1 MPTVAPPITAPTDP
15 LPVPLPL
22 EPFRSQETSGEAHEQ
37 GQVQPQPPVVDLL
50 PPKVEGQMN
59 QDLPPATIDE
69 PMDDGTE
76 ATMRRS
82 NRTRRP
88 S

>member
-1 MPTVAPPITAPTDP
+1 MPTVAPPNQVRTDP

-22 EPFRSQETSGEAHEQ
+22 EPFGSQETSETQEQ
-37 GQVQPQPPVVDLL
+37 AQVQPQPVLVDLL
-50 PPKVEGQMN
+50 PPQVEEHMHH
-59 QDLPPATIDE
+59 DLPLATIDE